1 MQPKVAVITTPN
13 IEHNA
18 LFLLAVA
25 GGIAALDV
33 QSGKMKE
40 ELKSIT
46 ASLADLKDKLY
57 GRFGKNINLEE

>member
-1 MQPKVAVITTPN
+1 MFGECYFELTKDHAD
-13 IEHNA
+13 ERLEA
-18 LFLLAVA
+18 EKEKAEEEM
-25 GGIAALDV
+25 
-33 QSGKMKE
+33 GKMKE